1 MTGLA
6 DQHRIRRGQWNK
18 RSAKTKVGETE
29 CALLHNLLRVCVC
42 MFVEWQCKVCPI
54 DKSCRLC
61 NSLFGVLVMSSGL
74 FQLPVSLGQIDRS
87 VEQVGLYQ

>member
-1 MTGLA
+1 MCTVTQPSL
-6 DQHRIRRGQWNK
+6 
-18 RSAKTKVGETE
+18 
-29 CALLHNLLRVCVC
+29 CVCVC
-42 MFVEWQCKVCPI
+42 LLKVCPI